1 MKKIFM
7 AGLLALMCTIGRQAP
22 AQTVGCDD
30 TVHWGTPL
38 SFDSYKCCW
47 TVLEGPTDCFY
58 SGTNQIDCNYDTLAD
73 HRFLSPWVEI
83 PSFAATD
90 SLVLIYATQVSCTAD
105 YSVAITTDGVNY
117 DTLRRRLVDS
127 YEHDTIL
134 LGAYAGQVVRI
145 EFCHYGLNSRFYPYA
160 GDCSY
165 AADYHWQLLFGALQ
179 WRSLVYPVATWWVPT
194 KAYVG
199 ETTWLRA
206 SLSNGSHTG
215 LTYTWHSSLTGQTL
229 TGDSVELAYTA
240 AGLDTLTLVVSN
252 AFGSDT
258 LTQTVTVVDCGD
270 VITAHPWKV
279 DFVNEY
285 DCWRTVGTVGWSYA
299 GRNISGKTYYGI
311 SAVHNSGGANIIA
324 SPAVVLPA
332 DSTGLRL
339 YWKDSRLSS
348 GTSTYYVLVSTTS
361 RYDIAEYDTV
371 FTCTSQTS
379 NVTQRSVSLAD
390 YAGDTVYIAF
400 CKMLQNGRT
409 VFITDVQMYNALAP
423 IGVMYAPN
431 YARVGETTNYTV
443 ALSQGD
449 TLGLTVT
456 LHSALKDSSWTMNA
470 DALGNGSWGLDLVY
484 DTPGEETV
492 TVTASN
498 AQGTLML
505 NASLSVFVCNTV
517 STFPWAED
525 FSNAAGSYN
534 ACWTINGYSHNSP
547 NSNYGGYD
555 EETGEMWSMTNCMKP
570 SAAGN
575 YMITPP
581 IAIPANDTNMAF
593 MVEYLKGAMDIR
605 VSPTALTDTAL
616 FTDLLFTEPTSNYIK
631 RRWINLGAYAGQ
643 TIRVALVTSNP
654 NNQCVNRVL
663 VDVDT
668 LPYIGTKVSMPAKI
682 HCDSTA
688 LCTVAL
694 FHGATDGLH
703 YSWTSAV
710 GGIITTNA
718 LGDSAWVNY
727 GAGFSSTE
735 DTITVIATNA
745 YGADTV
751 TKPLHI
757 IDCTPALTLP
767 WRETFDDGL
776 ACWYKPEGSNFGY
789 WNNNC
794 MHSYCN
800 SDTIDSWI
808 MSKAVTIPAD
818 TNKEVILEWKAA
830 SSNNTFVH
838 TYYVLATTS
847 ANYTDTANYI
857 PLYYDS
863 SAHPTYST
871 FDKRSVS
878 LRQFAGQTIH
888 VAFRNRPVNATGSNY
903 RLIIDDVA
911 IRSAQLP
918 VVSLSAPT
926 TVNSHEDVT
935 YTATYVEGS
944 TNGLSLTWH
953 SALLDSTWT
962 GLLPSAANWALV
974 YPVGGYDTI
983 TVIATNIYGADSA
996 TRVVMV
1002 NSCLIDNL
1010 PYEETFIGV
1019 TATTYNHSSGGKV
1032 PNCWHRYWAGS
1043 TNYMPHVINSYL
1055 RSTAINTYVQSNP
1068 ALLLMAGSG
1077 DGFDSVAT
1085 VESPIFDAPLNGQLL
1100 SFYYMHEGANHGQ
1113 LSVGYLQNGAFVK
1126 VKTMERQVTGRT
1138 DTVSLSAFP
1147 ADVHRFALRWVRS
1160 DVWYGVI
1167 VDNIR
1172 VFAPDTLPHVHLT
1185 VPQFITYVG
1194 DTTTYNAYLTDGMAD
1209 GLTYTWHSTLL
1220 GTTVVAGSQ
1229 WSVVY
1234 NISGY
1239 DTVTVIATNAYGS
1252 DTAWGVH
1259 YVDTYPLPQVTIVG
1273 PASMTLQGSID
1284 SRTANFIPTLNN
1296 CSPNGL
1302 TYTWHSTLLNQWS
1315 TTSGQWSVVYNTGG
1329 IDTVTLIVSNVDG
1342 ADTATKIVNVYDC
1355 RGLAAPYF
1363 EDFEGVTPTAWDAAS
1378 CNLPGCWSS
1387 IAIGASHRP
1396 KVVSS
1401 YQYISN
1407 LPNQALL
1414 IMAGNYSGYADAAYV
1429 MLPIF
1434 SDSLQRLSVAFDYR
1448 CESASYGTL
1457 TVGYWNDSLLTFHPV
1472 RNLASH
1478 TGNYLRDTVSFDD
1491 VASVQ
1496 HLSHTHIALKWY
1508 CNSSFYGVVIDNIE
1522 VFRDSS
1528 DFAPTGLAV
1537 DSVSAHCATLSWQPY
1552 TEATAYHV
1560 TIGTTVDTMVSGTTV
1575 TICGL
1580 DEATPYVAGVAPV
1593 VAGVIG
1599 YHATVAFTTL
1609 PYCSALAGITYAET
1623 GGNLVL
1629 TCQFDSTGET
1639 TPAAVNI
1646 AVTDLSTSAQ
1656 WQTVGTGD
1664 GDTLTSFAA
1673 GHNYRIVVTALCG
1686 GVAMGESDTL
1696 EFTMPASVCYEVRG
1710 PHSESY
1716 RFIDAYSYY
1725 NYDQM
1730 LYPAAAV
1737 GSVDTLYGIA
1747 FRVTEQNS
1755 NRYRTVDIYVGH
1767 SMATT
1772 LTSPVSA
1779 ANLTQV
1785 ADDYTFSIAD
1795 TGWSRIIF
1803 DSPFAYD
1810 GTSNLIVTLVDV
1822 SGFLAPFSPGT
1833 GMHAPQAGEAF
1844 LYKSFSSSSVPDP
1857 YTLNFTPYTFSWMP
1871 DIQLLG
1877 GCDYNQCL
1885 GPWVTVD
1892 STTTHS
1898 ISLSW
1903 EQRGTESL
1911 WQVEYRTESD
1921 APWMVVTTTAATAYT
1936 MTGLTPSTTYQFRL
1950 ASLCS
1955 GDIVYGDSLT
1965 ACTACDT
1972 VQLPYHTDFTIEHY
1986 PCWNTSGYTWET
1998 FLGISLNPNMTQY
2011 NHYVVSPA
2019 VGTPLNDVTVTVRAM
2034 NPNNDSYYS
2043 TYDAFYEVGVC
2054 DADGSN
2060 PVWIDT
2066 VGFAQRHVVEEHTF
2080 YLHNYTGSARHIII
2094 RPLINSFTLYSVTL
2108 DQINGCIPVHEVWVS
2123 HLTDTSATAQWE
2135 PENSANSHAVYFEGS
2150 LLGIA
2155 PAGTTAWPLPTLTP
2169 STEYTVAVREICSAG
2184 DTSAAISHTF
2194 STACEAVGLPY
2205 FEGFGNGSDLGYDQ
2219 IHGMPD
2225 CWTLHDNPYGTSVYY
2240 NPELLLYSSGYAD
2253 SSISN
2258 YIISPLLNVGYHGA
2272 TVSFKAKAGF
2282 ASIAGFVEIGVMT
2295 NVSDTGSFIPC
2306 VTVEFINGG
2315 APLQWYQFNTATM
2328 ALPDVW
2334 AVAIRWDRGHQGA
2347 FDSLTV
2353 TANPVVEYTL
2363 SLDVNDTAM
2372 GSVTGG
2378 GTYMDSSMVTITA
2391 TANDGYSFTHW
2402 NDGDTNATRNI
2413 LLVSDTA
2420 FTAIFAADTM
2430 PTPPSDTVWR
2440 TVTVHMLLFEGDTLS
2455 EGDDISVTGAG
2466 MYPDSSLVTLTAFHD
2481 YYDNY
2486 PYFWYWVTPSND
2498 TLYDNPY
2505 SFVITSDTVINAIFG
2520 PMCVGITDVDDADVS
2535 VVVHPNPAH
2544 GDVTV
2549 SVGEASVVAVSDL
2562 QGRTVLQPTPVASTL
2577 RIAQGT
2583 LPKGIY
2589 FVSVGNSRGTTVKK
2603 LVIQ

>member
-1 MKKIFM
+1 MKKVFF
-7 AGLLALMCTIGRQAP
+7 ALVALMGLMCHQAQ
-22 AQTVGCDD
+22 AQSVGCDD

-38 SFDSYKCCW
+38 SFEANKCCW

-58 SGTNQIDCNYDTLAD
+58 ASTNQIDCNYDTLAD

-117 DTLRRRLVDS
+117 DTLRRRMVDN

-165 AADYHWQLLFGALQ
+165 AADYHWQLLFQSMQ

-206 SLSNGSHTG
+206 SLTNGSHTG

-229 TGDSVELAYTA
+229 TGDSVGLAYTA

-299 GRNISGKTYYGI
+299 SRNISGNTYYGI
-311 SAVHNSGGANIIA
+311 SALHNSGGANIIS
-324 SPAVVLPA
+324 SPAVVLPT

-339 YWKDSRLSS
+339 YWKDCRLGS

-361 RYDIAEYDTV
+361 RFDIAEYDTI

-379 NVTQRSVSLAD
+379 NLTQRSVSLAN

-400 CKMLQNGRT
+400 CKMLQNGRQ
-409 VFITDVQMYNALAP
+409 VFFTDVQMYNALAP
-423 IGVMYAPN
+423 IGVIDAPN
-431 YARVGETTNYTV
+431 YVLVGEAANYTV
-443 ALSQGD
+443 TLSQGD

-456 LHSALKDSSWTMNA
+456 LHSALKDSSWAMNA
-470 DALGNGSWGLDLVY
+470 DGSGNGSWGLDLVY

-505 NASLSVFVCNTV
+505 NANLGVFVCNTV
-517 STFPWAED
+517 STFPWEED

-534 ACWTINGYSHNSP
+534 ACWTINGYSHK
-547 NSNYGGYD
+547 NSNYSSYD
-555 EETGEMWSMTNCMKP
+555 EETGEYWTLTNYMRP

-581 IAIPANDTNMAF
+581 IAIPANETNMTF
-593 MVEYLKGAMDIR
+593 MVEYVRGALDIR
-605 VSPTALTDTAL
+605 VSPTASTDTAL

-643 TIRVALVTSNP
+643 TIRVALVTTNP
-654 NNQCVNRVL
+654 NNQCINRVW
-663 VDVDT
+663 VGVDT

-694 FHGATDGLH
+694 FRGSTDGLH

-710 GGIITTNA
+710 GGIFTTNA

-735 DTITVIATNA
+735 DTITVITTNA

-808 MSKAVTIPAD
+808 MSKAVAIPAD
-818 TNKEVILEWKAA
+818 TNKEVILEWTAA
-830 SSNNTFVH
+830 SSDNTFVH

-983 TVIATNIYGADSA
+983 TVIATNIYGADST

-1032 PNCWHRYWAGS
+1032 PNCWHRYWAGN

-1055 RSTAINTYVQSNP
+1055 SSTAINTYVQSNP
-1068 ALLLMAGSG
+1068 AFLLMAGSG
-1077 DGFDSVAT
+1077 SGFDSVAT
-1085 VESPIFDAPLNGQLL
+1085 VESPIFDAPLNEQLL
-1100 SFYYMHEGANHGQ
+1100 SFYYMYEGANHGQ
-1113 LSVGYLQNGAFVK
+1113 LSVGYMQNGAFVE
-1126 VKTMERQVTGRT
+1126 VKSMERQVTGRT

-1185 VPQFITYVG
+1185 VPMFITYVG
-1194 DTTTYNAYLTDGMAD
+1194 DTTTYNAYLTDGMAE

-1234 NISGY
+1234 NTSGY

-1302 TYTWHSTLLNQWS
+1302 TYMWHSTLLNQWS

-1342 ADTATKIVNVYDC
+1342 ADTATKIVNIYDC

-1363 EDFEGVTPTAWDAAS
+1363 EDFESVTPEYWSSAYG
-1378 CNLPGCWSS
+1378 NLPDCWGN

-1401 YQYISN
+1401 YLYISN
-1407 LPNQALL
+1407 LPDQALL
-1414 IMAGNYSGYADAAYV
+1414 IMAGNGSGYADAAYAL
-1429 MLPIF
+1429 LPIF
-1434 SDSLQRLSVAFDYR
+1434 SDSLQQLSVAFDYR
-1448 CESASYGTL
+1448 CESASYGNL

-1472 RNLASH
+1472 QNLASH
-1478 TGNYLRDTVSFDD
+1478 TGNYLRDTVSFAA
-1491 VASVQ
+1491 VTASDN
-1496 HLSHTHIALKWY
+1496 HTHIALKWY
-1508 CNSSFYGVVIDNIE
+1508 CSGSFYGVVIDNIE
-1522 VFRDSS
+1522 VFRDNGIL
-1528 DFAPTGLAV
+1528 APEMLTVENVTAY
-1537 DSVSAHCATLSWQPY
+1537 CATLRWSEVD
-1552 TEATAYHV
+1552 TATAYRVTLGGAMSLDTVVTDTTITLCNLEEDADYNVMVVPLVGSETGRAASTAFHTRMLCAPLANV
-1560 TIGTTVDTMVSGTTV
+1560 SISPDGIISWQYDTIGEETPTGVIIEITETASGAPVSVDTAYTSPYFPASTMPGRTYTFAIRTLCGSITSNTVIETTITRAMPVPNTCAEVASTTTV
-1575 TICGL
+1575 TNNRFL
-1580 DEATPYVAGVAPV
+1580 D
-1593 VAGVIG
+1593 
-1599 YHATVAFTTL
+1599 
-1609 PYCSALAGITYAET
+1609 
-1623 GGNLVL
+1623 NL
-1629 TCQFDSTGET
+1629 
-1639 TPAAVNI
+1639 I
-1646 AVTDLSTSAQ
+1646 
-1656 WQTVGTGD
+1656 
-1664 GDTLTSFAA
+1664 
-1673 GHNYRIVVTALCG
+1673 HRKNYSQI
-1686 GVAMGESDTL
+1686 
-1696 EFTMPASVCYEVRG
+1696 
-1710 PHSESY
+1710 
-1716 RFIDAYSYY
+1716 
-1725 NYDQM
+1725 
-1730 LYPAAAV
+1730 LYPADFAA
-1737 GSVDTLYGIA
+1737 STDTLYGISL
-1747 FRVTEQNS
+1747 RVAQIIQHYS
-1755 NRYRTVDIYVGH
+1755 NAAQCYYDIYIGQTLASTISAPVTADSLTMVAENTYI
-1767 SMATT
+1767 SM
-1772 LTSPVSA
+1772 PQ
-1779 ANLTQV
+1779 N
-1785 ADDYTFSIAD
+1785 Y
-1795 TGWSRIIF
+1795 TGWKDIVF
-1803 DSPFAYD
+1803 DIPYVIDA
-1810 GTSNLIVTLVDV
+1810 TRNLIVTIVEH
-1822 SGFLAPFSPGT
+1822 SYPSCIP
-1833 GMHAPQAGEAF
+1833 
-1844 LYKSFSSSSVPDP
+1844 LYGVHTDSNCVHFVQTADHQSDYTNP
-1857 YTLNFTPYTFSWMP
+1857 YTLNFNWEVNTYIP
-1871 DIQLLG
+1871 DIRLLG
-1877 GCDYNQCL
+1877 GCASNVCIAPD
-1885 GPWVTVD
+1885 VTVTAQD
-1892 STTTHS
+1892 THNV
-1898 ISLSW
+1898 SLSW
-1903 EQRGTESL
+1903 QQLGAESMWL
-1911 WQVEYRTESD
+1911 VEYRTMTDSL
-1921 APWMVVTTTAATAYT
+1921 WTAFGTVST
-1936 MTGLTPSTTYQFRL
+1936 PSCTVTGLHPSTIYELRV
-1950 ASLCS
+1950 ASLCADTLYS
-1955 GDIVYGDSLT
+1955 EP
-1965 ACTACDT
+1965 DT
-1972 VQLPYHTDFTIEHY
+1972 VLTTCGLLEPPYTINFLFDGEV
-1986 PCWNTSGYTWET
+1986 PCWTLSSGV
-1998 FLGISLNPNMTQY
+1998 S
-2011 NHYVVSPA
+2011 HYYWRGLVFYHFDDRPERYIVTPQVAVDIRNLRAVITAKNGGVSHLIDSYA
-2019 VGTPLNDVTVTVRAM
+2019 VGICN
-2034 NPNNDSYYS
+2034 SS
-2043 TYDAFYEVGVC
+2043 
-2054 DADGSN
+2054 DGN
-2060 PVWIDT
+2060 GAVWIDT
-2066 VGFAQRHVVEEHTF
+2066 VEVGSTSQQNEIYFNLYNPPAGESATGRYVILQSVAGDVAIEE
-2080 YLHNYTGSARHIII
+2080 
-2094 RPLINSFTLYSVTL
+2094 FTLEVFTDCVPVRSITAS
-2108 DQINGCIPVHEVWVS
+2108 QITEN
-2123 HLTDTSATAQWE
+2123 TAMLQWE
-2135 PENSANSHAVYFEGS
+2135 GNNASHSFAVYLDNS
-2150 LLGIA
+2150 LIA
-2155 PAGTTAWPLPTLTP
+2155 TQTNNTISLTSLTP
-2169 STEYTVAVREICSAG
+2169 NTEYTAAVRKICGTG
-2184 DTSAAISHTF
+2184 DTAAAVTITF
-2194 STACEAVGLPY
+2194 RTTCTHIGLPY
-2205 FEGFGNGSDLGYDQ
+2205 FDNFDYDTVNELVSE
-2219 IHGMPD
+2219 
-2225 CWTLHDNPYGTSVYY
+2225 CWTFHLSTDRARIQLVNVGNVKALSLYDYEGDRPNYICSPRLMVGTTGAVVRFKGQTTF
-2240 NPELLLYSSGYAD
+2240 N
-2253 SSISN
+2253 SSIE
-2258 YIISPLLNVGYHGA
+2258 A
-2272 TVSFKAKAGF
+2272 
-2282 ASIAGFVEIGVMT
+2282 GVMID
-2295 NVSDTGSFIPC
+2295 VDDTSTFIPLT
-2306 VTVEFINGG
+2306 TVAVNNGG
-2315 APLQWYQFNTATM
+2315 MAWYEFSTDSVAACAAAGTYTIAFRWEYNDE
-2328 ALPDVW
+2328 AL
-2334 AVAIRWDRGHQGA
+2334 I
-2347 FDSLTV
+2347 DSLSV
-2353 TANPVVEYTL
+2353 TAVPVTTL
-2363 SLDVNDTAM
+2363 TITLAVNDTTM
-2372 GSVTGG
+2372 GTVSGA
-2378 GTYMDSSMVTITA
+2378 GTYNAGSTVTITA
-2391 TANDGYSFTHW
+2391 TPNEGYRFVTW
-2402 NDGDTNATRNI
+2402 
-2413 LLVSDTA
+2413 SD
-2420 FTAIFAADTM
+2420 
-2430 PTPPSDTVWR
+2430 
-2440 TVTVHMLLFEGDTLS
+2440 
-2455 EGDDISVTGAG
+2455 SVTS
-2466 MYPDSSLVTLTAFHD
+2466 PTRVFVVTSDLSLTA
-2481 YYDNY
+2481 
-2486 PYFWYWVTPSND
+2486 YFAPS
-2498 TLYDNPY
+2498 
-2505 SFVITSDTVINAIFG
+2505 G
-2520 PMCVGITDVDDADVS
+2520 VGIDGTEGSAQNVAI
-2535 VVVHPNPAH
+2535 HPNPTTGDAH
-2544 GDVTV
+2544 ISVSMPSVVTV
-2549 SVGEASVVAVSDL
+2549 TDL
-2562 QGRTVLQPTPVASTL
+2562 QGRTVIQPTQVDSTL
-2577 RIAQGT
+2577 RIAEGT

-2589 FVSVGNSRGTTVKK
+2589 FVSVGNSAGTVVKK